1 MVLCF
6 SEPFVRG
13 SQQVT
18 IRGANGHPAELPPS
32 RGAGAVVHQALP
44 PNLRGVFLVS
54 WRVLSDDGHVSA
66 GEYAFAVG
74 SLAALPTV
82 TSSSPATPWSQVTA
96 SWLVFVGL
104 ALAIGGLF
112 SERFVWG
119 RTSMPRTVLPAP
131 VGFGVALAVAGALLE
146 LVLLAGNQRGG
157 GLLAGLHFGAVAN
170 AVGSR
175 PGKLTLAIVIALI
188 VSGVFVSLGRLRLG
202 AFVPLF
208 AAVALVAAR
217 GHSGTSGRAWAPVAD
232 TIHLGAVAI
241 WLGALAHLVLLFVRR
256 KVPRQALVDGGRQ
269 YSRLA
274 LPTVLVILLTGVLTA
289 IPEFRSVGAVVSSG
303 YGRTLLVKAG
313 LIAVGLMLALAAR
326 QRALPSNREPRLA
339 LLRRF
344 TLFEGTA
351 LAAALAV
358 AAVLANAA
366 PPRTAAANSLALAA
380 LGPPAVAGP

>member
-1 MVLCF
+1 MLRPCVRLALIAVVAAVAASLYPVSALGHALLIRSQPEPGARLTTVPATMVLRF

-18 IRGANGHPAELPPS
+18 IRGANGHAVALAHPRA
-32 RGAGAVVHQALP
+32 AGAVVEQPLP
-44 PNLRGVFLVS
+44 GGLRGVFLVS

-82 TSSSPATPWSQVTA
+82 TNSSPPTPWSQVTA

-119 RTSMPRTVLPAP
+119 RTSARTIVPAAP
-131 VGFGVALAVAGALLE
+131 VGVGVALAVAGALLE

-157 GLLAGLHFGAVAN
+157 GLLAGLHIGAVAN
-170 AVGSR
+170 TVDSR
-175 PGKLTLAIVIALI
+175 PGKLTLAIMIALI

-202 AFVPLF
+202 ALVPLF

-241 WLGALAHLVLLFVRR
+241 WLGALAHLVLLVVRGGM
-256 KVPRQALVDGGRQ
+256 PRQALVDGARQ

-289 IPEFRSVGAVVSSG
+289 IPEFAWS
-303 YGRTLLVKAG
+303 
-313 LIAVGLMLALAAR
+313 ALWSR
-326 QRALPSNREPRLA
+326 
-339 LLRRF
+339 
-344 TLFEGTA
+344 
-351 LAAALAV
+351 V
-358 AAVLANAA
+358 AMAA
-366 PPRTAAANSLALAA
+366 PYWSSP
-380 LGPPAVAGP
+380 G